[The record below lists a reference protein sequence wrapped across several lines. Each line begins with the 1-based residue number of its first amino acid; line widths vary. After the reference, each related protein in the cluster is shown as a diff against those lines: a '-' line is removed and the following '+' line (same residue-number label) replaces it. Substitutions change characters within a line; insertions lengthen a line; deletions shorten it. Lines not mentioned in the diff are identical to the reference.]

1 MSTLTHSFDPRITPQ
16 ITLLRCLFIIAQ
28 HYGAVVSTEIL
39 QSVTEDNKV
48 QGVLRLM
55 REVGLAGKLHKRW
68 RWDKLAALG
77 DAFPVMAEVKGGNWI
92 IVVGVI
98 TYPDGRVTVALLD
111 PRNEKAGT
119 IQVSRADFEAE
130 WVGRLILCKRKYR
143 LTDETQPFGLR
154 WFMPEILH
162 YSRYL
167 RSIAILAMISS
178 NIALVVPLFFNILID
193 KIVPHQSFSTLEV
206 LIVIFFTAIIFDGVF
221 GYVRQCLMLNI
232 SNKIDA
238 NLVSRTFDHMLRLPL
253 QFFES
258 KSAGV
263 LIRHMQQT
271 EGIRNFLVGRLF
283 QTLLDVLLM
292 PVLVI
297 FLAVYSLT
305 MTAVVLLFS
314 CAIAGVIG
322 AMVPVYTRR
331 LDRLYQTE
339 GAKQADLVETIHGM
353 RTVKSLTIEDL
364 RKKSWDAKVIAAIQ
378 SRVPVFYIGTIGN
391 VLTTIISQLMTLTV
405 LSLGVVM
412 VFDGSLSIGAL
423 VAFAMLSQRVT
434 QPLVQVVNLINEYQ
448 QTALSVKMLGEV
460 MNHPLERPPG
470 QKAIAPPVTGEVE
483 FKDVTFTYDG
493 TASPALNRVSFRVQQ
508 GQMVGIVGRS
518 GSGKTT
524 VTRMI
529 QGIHPPQGGLI
540 HLNGN
545 DLRLFDLS
553 HLRRNIGVVLQDSFL
568 FRGTIRDNI
577 AVTQP
582 EAPLESIMNAARMAG
597 ADEFID
603 RLPRSY
609 DTMVEEGASN
619 FSGGQRQRIA
629 IARALL
635 SSPRLL
641 IFDEATS
648 ALDPDSEAIIQQ
660 NLDDIA
666 RGRTMIVVSHRLSSL
681 VKADGILVLERGVA
695 VDFAPHDVLLE
706 RCDIYRH
713 LWHQQNRHIQ

>member
-1 MSTLTHSFDPRITPQ
+1 ME
-16 ITLLRCLFIIAQ
+16 
-28 HYGAVVSTEIL
+28 VL
-39 QSVTEDNKV
+39 QSIAEKNKV
-48 QGVLRLM
+48 PAVLRSI
-55 REVGLAGKLHKRW
+55 REIGLSGKLLKKW
-68 RWDKLAALG
+68 RWDKLETLSSAY
-77 DAFPVMAEVKGGNWI
+77 PIMAEVKGGHWI
-92 IVVGVI
+92 ILVGVI

-111 PRNEKAGT
+111 PRNEQAGT
-119 IQVSRADFEAE
+119 VQISREAFEAE
-130 WVGRLILCKRKYR
+130 WAGNLIVCKRKYK
-143 LTDETQPFGLR
+143 LTDENQPFGLL

-167 RSIAILAMISS
+167 RGIAILALLSS

-193 KIVPHQSFSTLEV
+193 KIVPHQSYSTLEV
-206 LIVIFFTAIIFDGVF
+206 LIIIFFSAILFDGVF
-221 GYVRQCLMLNI
+221 SYVRQCLMLYI

-238 NLVSRTFDHMLRLPL
+238 NLVSRTFDHMLHLPL

-297 FLAVYSLT
+297 FLAVYSIK

-322 AMVPVYTRR
+322 AMVPAYTRR
-331 LDRLYQTE
+331 LDRLYQAE
-339 GAKQADLVETIHGM
+339 GSKQADLVETIHGM

-364 RKKSWDAKVIAAIQ
+364 RKKSWDAKVIGAIR

-460 MNHPLERPPG
+460 MNHPLERPSS
-470 QKAIAPPVTGEVE
+470 QKSIAPPVTGEME
-483 FKDVTFTYDG
+483 FKEVTFTYDG
-493 TASPALNRVSFRVQQ
+493 TVTPALSRVSFRVEE
-508 GQMVGIVGRS
+508 GQMIGIVGRS

-524 VTRMI
+524 VTRLI
-529 QGIHPPQGGLI
+529 QGIHTPQAGLI

-577 AVTQP
+577 AVRTPDAPQ
-582 EAPLESIMNAARMAG
+582 EAIMNAARMAG
-597 ADEFID
+597 ADEFIE
-603 RLPRSY
+603 RLPRGY
-609 DTMVEEGASN
+609 GTWVDEGASN

-635 SSPRLL
+635 SGPRLL

-681 VKADGILVLERGVA
+681 VKADAILVLERGVA
-695 VDFAPHDVLLE
+695 VDFAPHYTLLE
-706 RCDIYRH
+706 RCEMYSH